1 MTAPN
6 VKAPDPVDP
15 RESARILLLLV
26 MLATASLWLQHHLGF
41 ELKKL
46 GVVALVGAIWG
57 GMGKLADWFG
67 VKSAVGGFF
76 DSYVRAPL
84 RGALRY
90 GIKPGPLR
98 LVGGTLLVLMATLSS
113 VTVRSDA
120 PEDRGAVSIAAVDAQ
135 GAPRVD
141 TLVPGRTVRF
151 LPVITS
157 PFGREFR
164 VNAAGYVP
172 ASVSV
177 YPLISRRVVLGRD
190 LAATPSVLFRPFEE
204 GAIGMLDG
212 GVFRVSRR
220 REQSTDLVATDSGQA
235 ASFLLGRSAAVTES
249 MIGLWGLELDA
260 LAVQQAP
267 RGQLLKLWRS
277 PRRLAPTSQLA
288 PNDRLVAEIVVNGK
302 VKSRAEVTLSGGP
315 LIDVLMQDVPPDT
328 GEVPPC

>member
-1 MTAPN
+1 
-6 VKAPDPVDP
+6 
-15 RESARILLLLV
+15 
-26 MLATASLWLQHHLGF
+26 
-41 ELKKL
+41 
-46 GVVALVGAIWG
+46 
-57 GMGKLADWFG
+57 
-67 VKSAVGGFF
+67 
-76 DSYVRAPL
+76 
-84 RGALRY
+84 
-90 GIKPGPLR
+90 
-98 LVGGTLLVLMATLSS
+98 MATLSS

-120 PEDRGAVSIAAVDAQ
+120 PEDRGAVSIAAVDAE

-164 VNAAGYVP
+164 VDAAGYAP
-172 ASVSV
+172 ASVLV

-220 REQSTDLVATDSGQA
+220 RGQSADLVATDSGLA